1 MDSEVPSK
9 FHLSEK
15 LLSIYEEPAN
25 LGYAVTMPP
34 QKGIPFSRLEVL
46 VGSVSHYEP
55 VLSATTLAQRKEEKL
70 ALTTLKITIK
80 GSFRG
85 EILG

>member
-1 MDSEVPSK
+1 
-9 FHLSEK
+9 
-15 LLSIYEEPAN
+15 
-25 LGYAVTMPP
+25 MPP